1 MTDMVFFG
9 ILLAVYLLIGL
20 IVVPI
25 VFSDNIKEAEK
36 KEDSDSANICAGL
49 FVLVILWPLA
59 HFIKKHNFRQ

>member
-1 MTDMVFFG
+1 MIDMVFFG

-20 IVVPI
+20 ITVPI
-25 VFSDNIKEAEK
+25 VFSDNIKDAEK

-59 HFIKKHNFRQ
+59 HFIKKRNFRQ